1 MFNESNTVEA
11 YLHDLLSGLAK
22 SPSPQPFSQGERGFT
37 GVQQPRAH
45 YSPLPPGERPG
56 VRGLGWHRVAGADIP
71 RQPQDA
77 FVEPWV
83 REALIRLNPEIAARP
98 DLADEVLYRLRAIV
112 LSVRSDGLIRANEEM
127 TAWLR
132 GERSMPFGENN
143 AHVPVR
149 LIDFDPSASSGLDQN
164 QYVVTQQFTF
174 RAGPPSPPAPLPGGE
189 GSKYAERRADLVL
202 LVNGFPLVLIE
213 AKTPTRAAVSWVD
226 GALQVHDDY
235 EKSVPEL
242 FVCNVF
248 SVATEGKEYHYGSL
262 GLPVK
267 DWGPWRPDSPLPPGE
282 GLGVRERSPPGEG
295 SGVRERHDP
304 LPDDLKAF
312 ARQLRQGQTDAE
324 QLIWRLLRDRR
335 LRGMKFR
342 RQHPVAPFVLDFY
355 CHEARLA
362 VELDGGQHVER
373 TARDDERTAFLSRQG
388 IRVLRFWNNDVLQN
402 TEAVLEAVWRAL
414 EKLPSSPALL
424 PGGEGRKALTPNPS
438 PGGLRSLTP
447 NPSPGGRG
455 ELSGLQ
461 RAAESM
467 LRPHVVLDIL
477 ASFTLF
483 ATDKKRRRIKIIC
496 RYQQYEAANKIVER
510 VLAGAPRKGLIW
522 HFQGSGKSLLMV
534 FAAQKLRL
542 HPRLKNPTVLI
553 VVDRI
558 DLDTQITGTFTG
570 ADIPN
575 LEKADSREKLRQLL
589 AQDVRKI
596 IITTIFKFA
605 DVDTEADGV
614 LNPRGNIIALVDEAH
629 RTQEGDL
636 GRKMR
641 DALPNAFLF
650 GLTGTPINR
659 FDRNTFYAFG
669 ADEDEK
675 GYLSRYGFEESIR
688 DGATLKLHFEPRL
701 LELHIDKAA
710 IDAAFKEMTGGLS
723 DLDRDTLG
731 KTAARMSVLV
741 KTPERIRR
749 VCEDIVQH
757 FRNKV
762 EPNGFKGQIVT
773 FDRESCLLYKAEL
786 DKLLPPEASAVVM
799 TVNSNELAYKPFAR
813 GRDEEERLLDRFRDP
828 GDPLQLLIVTAKLLT
843 GFDAPILQ
851 AMYLDKP
858 LRDHTLLQAICR
870 VNRTYSEQKTHG
882 LIVDYLGIFDD
893 VARALEFDEKGIT
906 AVVSNIQEL
915 KDRLPEAMQKCL
927 AFFAGVDRGVEGYEG
942 LIAAQQCLPNN
953 EVRDHFAAAYSL
965 LGKLWEAISPDPV
978 LGQYE
983 RDYKWLSQVYQSVRP
998 SSGHGKLI
1006 WHALGAKTIE
1016 LIHQNVHVDAVR
1028 DDLDTLVLD
1037 ADLLEAVLSN
1047 PNKTKEIE
1055 IKVARRLRRHLG
1067 NPKFKALSE
1076 RLDALRDRF
1085 ESGVLNSVEFLKA
1098 LLQLA
1103 REVLQAEKETPPEED
1118 EDRGKAALTDLF
1130 NEVKTAETPI
1140 LVERVVADIDEI
1152 VRQVRFDGWQATSAG
1167 ERLVKQALRKTLF
1180 KYRLHADEELF
1191 EKAYSYI
1198 RQYY

>member
-1 MFNESNTVEA
+1 MAFNESNTVEA
-11 YLHDLLSGLAK
+11 YLYDLLSGPAK
-22 SPSPQPFSQGERGFT
+22 HAAVNVVQEPESPYG
-37 GVQQPRAH
+37 RAH
-45 YSPLPPGERPG
+45 K
-56 VRGLGWHRVAGADIP
+56 GLGWRRIASADFP
-71 RQPQDA
+71 RQTQEVL
-77 FVEPWV
+77 VEKWV
-83 REALIRLNPEIAARP
+83 REALIRLNPEIAADP
-98 DLADEVLYRLRAIV
+98 ELADQVLYKLRAII

-132 GERSMPFGENN
+132 GERSMPFGQNN
-143 AHVPVR
+143 EHVPVR
-149 LIDFDPSASSGLDQN
+149 LIDFDNLDQN
-164 QYVVTQQFTF
+164 QYVVTQQFVY
-174 RAGPPSPPAPLPGGE
+174 RAGS
-189 GSKYAERRADLVL
+189 AERRADLVL

-226 GALQVHDDY
+226 GAVQVHDDY
-235 EKSVPEL
+235 EKYVPEL

-267 DWGPWRPDSPLPPGE
+267 DWGPWNL
-282 GLGVRERSPPGEG
+282 
-295 SGVRERHDP
+295 
-304 LPDDLKAF
+304 
-312 ARQLRQGQTDAE
+312 DA
-324 QLIWRLLRDRR
+324 
-335 LRGMKFR
+335 
-342 RQHPVAPFVLDFY
+342 
-355 CHEARLA
+355 
-362 VELDGGQHVER
+362 DGGDSQRHP
-373 TARDDERTAFLSRQG
+373 LHG
-388 IRVLRFWNNDVLQN
+388 L
-402 TEAVLEAVWRAL
+402 
-414 EKLPSSPALL
+414 KL
-424 PGGEGRKALTPNPS
+424 
-438 PGGLRSLTP
+438 
-447 NPSPGGRG
+447 
-455 ELSGLQ
+455 
-461 RAAESM
+461 AAESM

-477 ASFTLF
+477 SSFTLF
-483 ATDKKRRRIKIIC
+483 ATDKKQRRIKIIC

-510 VLAGAPRKGLIW
+510 VLAGYPKKGLIW

-542 HPRLKNPTVLI
+542 HPGLKNPTVLI

-575 LEKADSREKLRQLL
+575 LEKAETRDKLQQLL

-596 IITTIFKFA
+596 IITTIFKFG
-605 DVDTEADGV
+605 EADGA
-614 LNPRGNIIALVDEAH
+614 LNERSNIIALVDEAH

-659 FDRNTFYAFG
+659 FDKNTFYAFG
-669 ADEDEK
+669 ADEDAK
-675 GYLSRYGFEESIR
+675 GYMSRYGFEESIR

-701 LELHIDKAA
+701 VELHIDKAS

-723 DLDRDTLG
+723 DLDKDNLG
-731 KTAARMSVLV
+731 KTAAKMAVLV
-741 KTPERIRR
+741 KTPERIRH

-757 FRNKV
+757 FQNKV

-773 FDRESCLLYKAEL
+773 FDRESCLLYKTEL
-786 DKLLPPEASAVVM
+786 DKLLPPEASDVVM
-799 TVNSNELAYKPFAR
+799 TVNANEPQYKPFAR
-813 GRDEEERLLDRFRDP
+813 GRDEEERLLDRFRDAN
-828 GDPLQLLIVTAKLLT
+828 DPLKLLIVTSKLLT

-893 VARALEFDEKGIT
+893 VAKALEFDEKGIT

-927 AFFAGVDRGVEGYEG
+927 AFFAGVDRTVEGYEG

-953 EVRDHFAAAYSL
+953 AVRDNFAGEYSL
-965 LGKLWEAISPDPV
+965 LGKLWEAISPDPI

-983 RDYKWLSQVYQSVRP
+983 KDYKWLSQVYQSVQP

-1006 WHALGAKTIE
+1006 WHSLGAKTIE

-1047 PNKTKEIE
+1047 PDPKKAKEIE
-1055 IKVARRLRRHLG
+1055 IKVARRLRKHLG

-1085 ESGVLNSVEFLKA
+1085 ESGVLNSVEFLKQ
-1098 LLQLA
+1098 LLQIA
-1103 REVLQAEKETPPEED
+1103 KEVLQAEKEIPPEED
-1118 EDRGKAALTDLF
+1118 EDRGKAALTELF
-1130 NEVKTAETPI
+1130 AEVKTAETPI
-1140 LVERVVADIDEI
+1140 MVERVVTDIDEI
-1152 VRQVRFDGWQATSAG
+1152 VRLVRFPGWQDTLAG
-1167 ERLVKQALRKTLF
+1167 EREIKKALRKALF
-1180 KYRLHADEELF
+1180 KYKLHADEELF
-1191 EKAYSYI
+1191 EKAYNYI

>member
-1 MFNESNTVEA
+1 MAIFNESNTVEA
-11 YLHDLLSGLAK
+11 YLYDLLAGPAK
-22 SPSPQPFSQGERGFT
+22 PVPANVVQEPQANYGRS
-37 GVQQPRAH
+37 H
-45 YSPLPPGERPG
+45 N
-56 VRGLGWHRVAGADIP
+56 GLGWRRIASADFP
-71 RQPQDA
+71 RQPQEVL
-77 FVEPWV
+77 VESWL
-83 REALIRLNPEIAARP
+83 REALIRLNPEIAAQP
-98 DLADEVLYRLRAIV
+98 DRADEVLYKLRAIV

-127 TAWLR
+127 MAWIK
-132 GERSMPFGENN
+132 GERSMPFGQNN
-143 AHVPVR
+143 EHVPVR
-149 LIDFDPSASSGLDQN
+149 LIDFDDLDQN

-174 RAGPPSPPAPLPGGE
+174 RAGS
-189 GSKYAERRADLVL
+189 AERRADLMLV
-202 LVNGFPLVLIE
+202 VNGLPLVLIE

-235 EKSVPEL
+235 EKFVPEL

-267 DWGPWRPDSPLPPGE
+267 DWGPWNLEDDGDAQKHPLKE
-282 GLGVRERSPPGEG
+282 
-295 SGVRERHDP
+295 
-304 LPDDLKAF
+304 LK
-312 ARQLRQGQTDAE
+312 L
-324 QLIWRLLRDRR
+324 
-335 LRGMKFR
+335 
-342 RQHPVAPFVLDFY
+342 
-355 CHEARLA
+355 
-362 VELDGGQHVER
+362 
-373 TARDDERTAFLSRQG
+373 
-388 IRVLRFWNNDVLQN
+388 
-402 TEAVLEAVWRAL
+402 
-414 EKLPSSPALL
+414 
-424 PGGEGRKALTPNPS
+424 
-438 PGGLRSLTP
+438 
-447 NPSPGGRG
+447 
-455 ELSGLQ
+455 
-461 RAAESM
+461 AAESM

-477 ASFTLF
+477 SNFTLF
-483 ATDKKRRRIKIIC
+483 ATDKKKRRIKIIC

-510 VLAGAPRKGLIW
+510 VLAGYPKKGLIW

-575 LEKADSREKLRQLL
+575 LEKADTREKLQQLL

-596 IITTIFKFA
+596 IITTIFKFG
-605 DVDTEADGV
+605 EADGA
-614 LNPRGNIIALVDEAH
+614 LNERSNIIALVDEAH

-659 FDRNTFYAFG
+659 FDKNTFYAFG
-669 ADEDEK
+669 ADEDAK
-675 GYLSRYGFEESIR
+675 GYMSRYGFEESIR

-701 LELHIDKAA
+701 LELHIDKVA

-723 DLDRDTLG
+723 DLDRDNLG
-731 KTAARMSVLV
+731 KTAAKMAVLV
-741 KTPERIRR
+741 KTPGRIRR
-749 VCEDIVQH
+749 VCEDIVLH
-757 FRNKV
+757 FQSKV

-773 FDRESCLLYKAEL
+773 FDRESCLLYKTEL
-786 DKLLPPEASAVVM
+786 DKLLPPEASEIVM
-799 TVNSNELAYKPFAR
+799 TVNANEPQYKAFSR
-813 GRDEEERLLDRFRDP
+813 SRDEEERLLDRFRDP
-828 GDPLQLLIVTAKLLT
+828 NDPLKLIIVTSKLLT

-870 VNRTYSEQKTHG
+870 INRTYSEQKTHG

-893 VARALEFDEKGIT
+893 VAKALEFDDKSVT
-906 AVVSNIQEL
+906 QVVSNIQEL
-915 KDRLPEAMQKCL
+915 KDRLPEAMQRCL
-927 AFFAGVDRGVEGYEG
+927 AFFAGVDRTVEGYEG

-953 EVRDHFAAAYSL
+953 EVRDNFAAAYSL
-965 LGKLWEAISPDPV
+965 LNKLWEAISPDPI
-978 LGQYE
+978 LGEYE
-983 RDYKWLSQVYQSVRP
+983 KDYKWLSQVYQSVQP

-1006 WHALGAKTIE
+1006 WHSLGAKTIE

-1047 PNKTKEIE
+1047 PDPKKAKEIE
-1055 IKVARRLRRHLG
+1055 IKVARRLRKHLG

-1085 ESGVLNSVEFLKA
+1085 ESGVLNSVEFLKQ

-1103 REVLQAEKETPPEED
+1103 KEVLQAEKEVPPEED
-1118 EDRGKAALTDLF
+1118 EDRGKAALTELF

-1140 LVERVVADIDEI
+1140 MVERVVADIDEI
-1152 VRQVRFDGWQATSAG
+1152 VRLVRFPGWQDTLAG
-1167 ERLVKQALRKTLF
+1167 EREVKKALRKSLF
-1180 KYRLHADEELF
+1180 KYKLHTDEELF
-1191 EKAYSYI
+1191 EKAFNYV

>member
-1 MFNESNTVEA
+1 VSSFNESNTVEA
-11 YLHDLLSGLAK
+11 YLHDLLSGPAK
-22 SPSPQPFSQGERGFT
+22 PVAVNVAQEPESNYG
-37 GVQQPRAH
+37 RAH
-45 YSPLPPGERPG
+45 K
-56 VRGLGWHRVAGADIP
+56 GLGWRRVASADIP
-71 RQPQDA
+71 RQPQEVL
-77 FVEPWV
+77 VERWV
-83 REALIRLNPEIAARP
+83 REALIRLNPEITAQP
-98 DLADEVLYRLRAIV
+98 DRADEVLYKLRAVI

-132 GERSMPFGENN
+132 GERSMPFGQNN
-143 AHVPVR
+143 EHVPVR
-149 LIDFDPSASSGLDQN
+149 LIDFDNLDQN
-164 QYVVTQQFTF
+164 QYVVTQQFVY
-174 RAGPPSPPAPLPGGE
+174 RAGS
-189 GSKYAERRADLVL
+189 AERRADLVL
-202 LVNGFPLVLIE
+202 LVNGLPLVLIE
-213 AKTPTRAAVSWVD
+213 AKTPTRSAVSWVD
-226 GALQVHDDY
+226 GAVQVHDDY
-235 EKSVPEL
+235 EKYVPEL

-267 DWGPWRPDSPLPPGE
+267 DWGPWNL
-282 GLGVRERSPPGEG
+282 
-295 SGVRERHDP
+295 
-304 LPDDLKAF
+304 
-312 ARQLRQGQTDAE
+312 DA
-324 QLIWRLLRDRR
+324 
-335 LRGMKFR
+335 
-342 RQHPVAPFVLDFY
+342 
-355 CHEARLA
+355 
-362 VELDGGQHVER
+362 DGGDSQRHP
-373 TARDDERTAFLSRQG
+373 LHG
-388 IRVLRFWNNDVLQN
+388 L
-402 TEAVLEAVWRAL
+402 
-414 EKLPSSPALL
+414 KL
-424 PGGEGRKALTPNPS
+424 
-438 PGGLRSLTP
+438 
-447 NPSPGGRG
+447 
-455 ELSGLQ
+455 
-461 RAAESM
+461 AAESM

-477 ASFTLF
+477 FSFTLF
-483 ATDKKRRRIKIIC
+483 ATDKKQRRIKIIC

-510 VLAGAPRKGLIW
+510 VLAGYPKKGLIW

-575 LEKADSREKLRQLL
+575 LEKAETRDKLQQLL

-596 IITTIFKFA
+596 IITTIFKFG
-605 DVDTEADGV
+605 EADGA
-614 LNPRGNIIALVDEAH
+614 LNERSNIIALVDEAH

-659 FDRNTFYAFG
+659 FDKNTFYAFG
-669 ADEDEK
+669 ADEDTK
-675 GYLSRYGFEESIR
+675 GYMSRYGFEESIR

-701 LELHIDKAA
+701 VDLHIDKAA

-723 DLDRDTLG
+723 DLDKDNLG
-731 KTAARMSVLV
+731 KTAAKMAVLV
-741 KTPERIRR
+741 KTPERIRY
-749 VCEDIVQH
+749 VCEDIVRH
-757 FRNKV
+757 FQSKV

-773 FDRESCLLYKAEL
+773 FDRESCLLYKTEL
-786 DKLLPPEASAVVM
+786 DKLLPPEASDIVM
-799 TVNSNELAYKPFAR
+799 TVNANEPQYKAFSR
-813 GRDEEERLLDRFRDP
+813 SRDEDERLLDRFRDP
-828 GDPLQLLIVTAKLLT
+828 NDPLKLLIVTSKLLT

-893 VARALEFDEKGIT
+893 VAKALEFDDKSILS
-906 AVVSNIQEL
+906 VVSNIQEL
-915 KDRLPEAMQKCL
+915 MDRLPEAMQKCL
-927 AFFAGVDRGVEGYEG
+927 AFFAGVDRTVEGYEG

-953 EVRDHFAAAYSL
+953 TVRDNFAGEYSV
-965 LGKLWEAISPDPV
+965 LGKLWEAISPDPI

-983 RDYKWLSQVYQSVRP
+983 KDYKWLSQVYQSVQP

-1006 WHALGAKTIE
+1006 WHSLGAKTIE

-1047 PNKTKEIE
+1047 PDPSKAKEIE
-1055 IKVARRLRRHLG
+1055 IKVARRLRKHLG

-1085 ESGVLNSVEFLKA
+1085 ESGVLNSVEFLKQ
-1098 LLQLA
+1098 LLQIA
-1103 REVLQAEKETPPEED
+1103 KEVLQAEKEIPPEED
-1118 EDRGKAALTDLF
+1118 EDRGKAALTELF

-1140 LVERVVADIDEI
+1140 MVERVVADIDEI
-1152 VRQVRFDGWQATSAG
+1152 VRLVRFPGWQDTLAG
-1167 ERLVKQALRKTLF
+1167 EREIKKALRKALF
-1180 KYRLHADEELF
+1180 KYKLHADEELF